1 MRSYVFTHMNT
12 HVYPYNMNTYTHS
25 SKELVD
31 EVLNFS
37 NIKKSYIF
45 EAMGIFI
52 TRHPTNKYNTHNK
65 CQLKIERRTC
75 NGK

>member
-1 MRSYVFTHMNT
+1 MPASLTYFSTSRSVRNPVSKIKVSSDRRTRAEVTMRLYVSTHMNT

-37 NIKKSYIF
+37 NIKK
-45 EAMGIFI
+45 
-52 TRHPTNKYNTHNK
+52 
-65 CQLKIERRTC
+65 
-75 NGK
+75 